1 MDNGELTESPQET
14 LERAP
19 YRAYW
24 ACVAEL
30 VAAKR
35 RITALEARE
44 RRVRELV
51 EPHWDAVADID
62 PLDTT
67 NAQAAKAGLAF
78 QILAIL
84 NEGAAE

>member
-24 ACVAEL
+24 SCVAEL

-44 RRVRELV
+44 RRVREYAN
-51 EPHWDAVADID
+51 EHWDIMTGRA
-62 PLDTT
+62 
-67 NAQAAKAGLAF
+67 
-78 QILAIL
+78 ILAIL
-84 NEGAAE
+84 DDEGAAE